1 MAGSIT
7 GPAVV
12 FKSIVMKIR
21 NLTWLLLA
29 LLAVSCQNSSS
40 DEEKTVLNVITFNI
54 RNNNPNDGINIWNN
68 RKEMAAD
75 VFNDYGIDIAGL
87 QEVKKQQLDDLNGLL
102 PGYAYVGVGRVD
114 GKTAGEYCPI
124 YYRKEKLALLESGTQ
139 WLSETPEVVGSK
151 GWDAAL
157 PRIFTWGKFKNI
169 KDGKVFYFINTH
181 FDHRGE
187 EARVQ
192 SSSLL
197 LRKAEELAGGDF
209 PVIITG
215 DFNYTRDK
223 EGYGIMTRSGD
234 PLSFHDSRDISRIP
248 FTGRPHSS
256 NGFEEREVSKII
268 DYVFVNDGI
277 EVEEYDILTIK
288 KDSVYVSDHFPVMS
302 ILSL

>member
-1 MAGSIT
+1 
-7 GPAVV
+7 
-12 FKSIVMKIR
+12 MKIR
-21 NLTWLLLA
+21 NVVLLLA
-29 LLAVSCQNSSS
+29 VMLLVSCQNSSS
-40 DEEKTVLNVITFNI
+40 GQEETVLNVITFNI
-54 RNNNPNDGINIWNN
+54 RNNNPNDGINIWDN

-75 VFNDYGIDIAGL
+75 VFLDYGVDIAGL

-114 GKTAGEYCPI
+114 GKAGGEYCPI
-124 YYRKEKLALLESGTQ
+124 YYRKEKLTLLESGTQ
-139 WLSETPEVVGSK
+139 WLSETPEVIGSK

-169 KDGKVFYFINTH
+169 DNGKEFFFINTH

-197 LRKAEELAGGDF
+197 LDKAEELTGGKF

-223 EGYGIMTRSGD
+223 EGYGIMTRKGD
-234 PLSFHDSRDISRIP
+234 SFTFHDSRDITKIP

-256 NGFEEREVSKII
+256 NGFREREESRII

-277 EVEEYDILTIK
+277 GVEEYDILTIK
-288 KDSVYVSDHFPVMS
+288 KDSVYVSDHYPVLS